1 MGQLWVF
8 RGLWRAV
15 GGYRMIEGR
24 IGFLERDV
32 MLEKVWGGIK
42 EGFGG
47 YEGVPLGSLEI

>member
-1 MGQLWVF
+1 
-8 RGLWRAV
+8 
-15 GGYRMIEGR
+15 MIEGR
-24 IGFLERDV
+24 RGFLERDV